1 MDKFLELL
9 KNAGIA
15 DTDAFI
21 KAMKDAKIHLSNEEN
36 IDVRYGKLKTDHDG
50 VKKQLD
56 EANKII
62 ETLKASQTASEAD
75 KAKITEYETNVAKL
89 NEQLKQAKLESAIK
103 IALLSAKATDVDY
116 MMFKLKEKGGNLELD
131 ENGNVKGIDDKL
143 TELKTQFPSQFE
155 GTTENGTDKKFV
167 EKRITNEEG
176 GEKYTRAD
184 VLKMSYQ
191 KRAELYRKDPEA
203 YEDIMHESN

>member
-9 KNAGIA
+9 KNAGVT
-15 DTDAFI
+15 DTDAFV

-75 KAKITEYETNVAKL
+75 KARITEYETNVAKL

-116 MMFKLKEKGGNLELD
+116 MMFKLREKGGNLELD

-143 TELKTQFPSQFE
+143 TELRTQFPSQFE

-167 EKRITNEEG
+167 EKKITNEEG